1 MEYVTYS
8 GLFEFC
14 SLIVS
19 IIALVIA
26 IQTKK
31 K

>member
-1 MEYVTYS
+1 MGDFVTYS

-14 SLIVS
+14 MVIIS
-19 IIALVIA
+19 IIALVIE
-26 IQTKK
+26 IKK